1 MNKTRLAILCLAL
14 LSAPLTAAAQTIIVA
29 PWAAPTVV
37 LLPPPP
43 APETASPSDLAV
55 TSPIDASR
63 LRFGIA
69 GNLTVGLSND
79 HGHGV
84 NAGVFAPGLTLD
96 LGVQM
101 NRHVALFARA
111 SASSLIVMNHASVF
125 GIAEYSPLE
134 WLSLGTGLGWTG
146 ISSGFSQSVD
156 TCCGGIAA
164 FRSSWGAIAVPAVVG
179 FNLGS
184 RNPLNGRMQGFRVDL
199 SGALG
204 LEPGSGALGWTA
216 SVALGY
222 ATM

>member
-1 MNKTRLAILCLAL
+1 MGPIT
-14 LSAPLTAAAQTIIVA
+14 SP
-29 PWAAPTVV
+29 V

-43 APETASPSDLAV
+43 APETASASDLAV
-55 TSPIDASR
+55 TSPADASR

-69 GNLTVGLSND
+69 GNLTVGLAND

-101 NRHVALFARA
+101 NRRVALFARA

-156 TCCGGIAA
+156 SCCGAVA
-164 FRSSWGAIAVPAVVG
+164 SRRSWGAIAVPAVVG
-179 FNLGS
+179 FNLGA